1 VFIDCIDMGD
11 ANLGNSRIQGLQNL
25 SVASTV
31 LQFYGMSNGV
41 VQMVNGIQNALNNPN
56 DTYINVLRIWGH
68 GGPGSQNVTAGASGS
83 STDDFSGIDQTTF
96 TLLNPLQGSFAPGG
110 WVELRG
116 CSVGS
121 GAAGQ
126 VLLMDSPTCL
136 TSPSMPARR
145 CSIPSIGT
153 RRWRSLIQAPA
164 SARRRDRC

>member
-1 VFIDCIDMGD
+1 MGD

-126 VLLMDSPTCL
+126 VLLMDLADMFNVPIYAGETLQYSVNWNPPVAVAYPGAGLGST
-136 TSPSMPARR
+136 
-145 CSIPSIGT
+145 
-153 RRWRSLIQAPA
+153 
-164 SARRRDRC
+164 